1 MLHIPGLYIANS
13 SNRGRGVFTA
23 QEIETGDL
31 IEICP
36 LLIIPKKDVSAIHK
50 TVLHDYYF
58 LLEKPNGA
66 ACIALGYGS
75 IYNHQSEPNAIVIF
89 DYEKKEIEIQA
100 SKKIEPGNEIFI
112 DYTDG
117 GKEEAPL
124 WFTPNY

>member
-50 TVLHDYYF
+50 TVLHDYY
-58 LLEKPNGA
+58 KRH
-66 ACIALGYGS
+66 IAS
-75 IYNHQSEPNAIVIF
+75 
-89 DYEKKEIEIQA
+89 
-100 SKKIEPGNEIFI
+100 
-112 DYTDG
+112 
-117 GKEEAPL
+117 
-124 WFTPNY
+124 